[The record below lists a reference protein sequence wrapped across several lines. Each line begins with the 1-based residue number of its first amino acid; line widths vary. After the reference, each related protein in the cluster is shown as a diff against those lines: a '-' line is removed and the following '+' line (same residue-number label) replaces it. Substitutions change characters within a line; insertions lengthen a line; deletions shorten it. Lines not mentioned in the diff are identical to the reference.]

1 MAFDPEGA
9 WLCFGFSG
17 VVFRSLCGLR
27 DPTSLSGGDVFPQEL
42 LVFLC
47 MSSSSVLPPRPSL
60 HPLPPRLKDRA
71 AFARRSSEAIPA
83 GQFGENIRHGVSAL
97 NMHSNA
103 SWEFSVSERSAGLQ
117 VLHSVLF
124 STHYIHDGP
133 SSHHV

>member
-83 GQFGENIRHGVSAL
+83 GQFGENIRHGVSRISTKYAFERVLGVFSFRAKRGPPGAPQRAL
-97 NMHSNA
+97 
-103 SWEFSVSERSAGLQ
+103 Q
-117 VLHSVLF
+117 YTLH
-124 STHYIHDGP
+124 T
-133 SSHHV
+133 